1 MSQVIYARVPD
12 TLKEA
17 TDVYASEQ
25 GIKLTAAVVD
35 LLERGLAS
43 VTDERSIT
51 DLERQ
56 VSSVTT
62 ENAKIEA
69 DLRVATN
76 ELTALR
82 AFAERSTRAQV
93 GKCPNCNQGI
103 SGYDL
108 LGTSQCGHCGA
119 SLLDVLAP
127 VHDTNLDQREF
138 GLLVGALGAALVGVV
153 LFGGKGPSGG

>member
-1 MSQVIYARVPD
+1 MTQVIYARVPD
-12 TLKEA
+12 SLKEA

-25 GIKLTAAVVD
+25 GMKLTGAVVD

-43 VTDERSIT
+43 VTDERSIA

-56 VSSVTT
+56 VASVTT
-62 ENAKIEA
+62 EKAHIEA

-82 AFAERSTRAQV
+82 AFAERATRAQV
-93 GKCPNCNQGI
+93 GKCPKCNQGI

-108 LGTSQCGHCGA
+108 LGTSQCSHCGA

-127 VHDTNLDQREF
+127 VQDTNLDQREF
-138 GLLVGALGAALVGVV
+138 GLLVGALGAILVGVV
-153 LFGGKGPSGG
+153 LFGGKAAPGG